1 VKVKSQTKREQ
12 IENIQEISYNNKIIP
27 LKTEKI
33 RAVFKRVETLM
44 QDISD
49 YNQTLAETF
58 EAGHQIKNYL

>member
-1 VKVKSQTKREQ
+1 
-12 IENIQEISYNNKIIP
+12 

-49 YNQTLAETF
+49 YNQTPAETF